1 MIKFNLRSFVSML
14 KEIPESVILLL
25 SFILAFFI
33 TYFGIPRV
41 NTLARLKGLY
51 DIPGSRTSHSEP
63 TPRLGGAMIFAG
75 FILTS
80 VLFTDF
86 ENADRLKYL
95 IASMLILFFI
105 GIKDDIITLT
115 PVKKIIG
122 QLFASG
128 IIVIPG
134 NVRITDCYGFFA
146 LETLPAV
153 WSIIISIIIFM
164 ALINSINLIDGID
177 GLAAGVG
184 IIATA
189 SFGIWFY
196 LNDYISLTVI
206 CVSLLGSLIAFLY
219 FNLFSRRNKIFLGDT
234 GSMLIGFLLAVIA
247 ISFLEQNAANTG
259 ETRLITAPSL
269 TLAILIVP
277 ILDTMWIIFLR
288 FYTKKPI
295 FKADHNHIHHMVLS
309 VSKSHNKA
317 AAIILFINICFI
329 VLIILLR
336 SLGNTILI
344 ISLIIGGMLLVFL
357 LSQFRRRN
365 NLT

>member
-1 MIKFNLRSFVSML
+1 ML
-14 KEIPESVILLL
+14 SEISESVIILL
-25 SFILAFFI
+25 SLILAFFV

-51 DIPGSRTSHSEP
+51 DIPGSRTSHTEP

-75 FILTS
+75 VILTA

-86 ENADRLKYL
+86 ENAGRLKYL

-128 IIVIPG
+128 IIVILG
-134 NVRITDCYGFFA
+134 NLRITDCYSFFDF
-146 LETLPAV
+146 ETLPAV
-153 WSIIISIIIFM
+153 WSVIISIIIFM
-164 ALINSINLIDGID
+164 VLINSINLIDGID

-184 IIATA
+184 IIGSA

-196 LNDYISLTVI
+196 LNDYISLAVI
-206 CVSLLGSLIAFLY
+206 CVSLLGSLLAFLN
-219 FNLFSRRNKIFLGDT
+219 FNLFSSKNKIFLGDT
-234 GSMLIGFLLAVIA
+234 GSMLIGFLLAVFA
-247 ISFLEQNAANTG
+247 ISFLEHNAAKTDG
-259 ETRLITAPSL
+259 TRLITAPALS
-269 TLAILIVP
+269 LAILILP
-277 ILDTMWIIFLR
+277 ILDTIRVIFVR
-288 FYTKKPI
+288 SFTKKSI

-317 AAIILFINICFI
+317 AAILLFINICFI
-329 VLIILLR
+329 VLTILLR

-344 ISLIIGGMLLVFL
+344 ISLLIIGLLLVFL
-357 LSQFRRRN
+357 LSQFRRRKKI
-365 NLT
+365 T

>member
-1 MIKFNLRSFVSML
+1 ML
-14 KEIPESVILLL
+14 SEISESVIILL
-25 SFILAFFI
+25 SLILAFFI

-51 DIPGSRTSHSEP
+51 DIPGSRTSHTEP

-75 FILTS
+75 VILTA

-86 ENADRLKYL
+86 ENAGRLKYL

-128 IIVIPG
+128 IIVILG
-134 NVRITDCYGFFA
+134 NLRIIDCYSFFGF
-146 LETLPAV
+146 ETLPAV
-153 WSIIISIIIFM
+153 LSVIISIIIFM
-164 ALINSINLIDGID
+164 VLINSINLIDGID

-184 IIATA
+184 IIGSV

-196 LNDYISLTVI
+196 LNEYISLAVI

-219 FNLFSRRNKIFLGDT
+219 FNLFSRKNKIFLGDT
-234 GSMLIGFLLAVIA
+234 GSMLIGFLLAVFA
-247 ISFLEQNAANTG
+247 ISFLENNAAKTDG
-259 ETRLITAPSL
+259 SRLITAPAL

-277 ILDTMWIIFLR
+277 IIDTIRVIFVR
-288 FYTKKPI
+288 SYTKKPI

-317 AAIILFINICFI
+317 AAILLLINICFI
-329 VLIILLR
+329 VLTILLR

-344 ISLIIGGMLLVFL
+344 ISLIIVGMLLVFL

-365 NLT
+365 KIT